1 MFGYETPRLQWG
13 GDLSSGVG
21 ERVKETEIWEGDWG
35 SWGRAG
41 VFILPGPWEG
51 L

>member
-1 MFGYETPRLQWG
+1 MFCYETSRLQWG
-13 GDLSSGVG
+13 GDLSSGEGGNGKEARDLG
-21 ERVKETEIWEGDWG
+21 EWG
-35 SWGRAG
+35 SWGWES